1 MGASGLLLSV
11 LSILVLFFY
20 LLILVLPVALLVAL
34 QVWLC
39 KKSLKLGLIL
49 PGISLAL
56 SLVLVLNIA
65 AFGALTVTAGST
77 PVTSIEGGAV
87 QVPAQEEYHEVPA
100 PEEYVEVPA
109 QEGVPRGEGE
119 QKVKREFH
127 PEALAAVVVVFLV
140 SNIPT
145 AVFGGIWLHYKG
157 RKDALDDLKRMRI
170 EDLE

>member
-1 MGASGLLLSV
+1 MAGTGIVLSV

-20 LLILVLPVALLVAL
+20 LFILVLPVALLVAL

-39 KKSLKLGLIL
+39 RKSTRLGLIL

-56 SLVLVLNIA
+56 SLLLTLSMA
-65 AFGALTVTAGST
+65 TFSTLSFGGGNTRVSGGADLVTASGEE
-77 PVTSIEGGAV
+77 I
-87 QVPAQEEYHEVPA
+87 PAQEETYL
-100 PEEYVEVPA
+100 EVPA
-109 QEGVPRGEGE
+109 QEGVPRGE
-119 QKVKREFH
+119 REKTQFH
-127 PEALAAVVVVFLV
+127 PEGLIAAGVVFLV

-157 RKDALDDLKRMRI
+157 RRDTLNDLKKMRI

>member
-1 MGASGLLLSV
+1 MAASGLLLSV

-65 AFGALTVTAGST
+65 AFGALTVTAGNT

-87 QVPAQEEYHEVPA
+87 QVPAQEEDYLEI
-100 PEEYVEVPA
+100 PA
-109 QEGVPRGEGE
+109 QEGVPRGE
-119 QKVKREFH
+119 QKAKREFH

-140 SNIPT
+140 GNIPT

-157 RKDALDDLKRMRI
+157 RKDALDDLERMRI